1 MCGFGFFNMVLYGNK
16 ITCEDQ
22 LQLIDRICS
31 NPHGESEN
39 VEIKI
44 YFIPYDK
51 HICNNPEQEALIYVY
66 LQDVF
71 NINAEGVLIVKNSN
85 AGVRITTMSNITPS
99 LEGIQ
104 DAVDSPLESGSVLS
118 LKSLAG
124 LVLVVY
130 KNGSVQPVI
139 VDSRSLTYSENGGLL
154 STRFRNSIKHI
165 DINKILK
172 YILKSIVI
180 YLILYIFY
188 ICVFY

>member
-1 MCGFGFFNMVLYGNK
+1 MVIHGNK

-22 LQLIDRICS
+22 LQLIDRVYS
-31 NPHGESEN
+31 NPGESEN

-51 HICNNPEQEALIYVY
+51 QICNNQEQEALIYVH

-71 NINAEGVLIVKNSN
+71 NINTEGVLIVKNCN
-85 AGVRITTMSNITPS
+85 AGVRITSMSNITPS
-99 LEGIQ
+99 LEGNR
-104 DAVDSPLESGSVLS
+104 DAVDTPLESGSILP

-130 KNGSVQPVI
+130 KNGSAQPVI
-139 VDSRSLTYSENGGLL
+139 VDSRSLTYSKNGGLL
-154 STRFRNSIKHI
+154 CTSFRNSIKLI

-188 ICVFY
+188 ICVFL